1 MALRYKEAIFK
12 DLEVGSV
19 IVLPNQTR
27 SLFLNKDSN
36 EIQEVGTVRIFR
48 IVNRTEN
55 EYSKTFTTELL
66 ELGVEGQNVQP
77 LIFEAETK
85 LYEVYEDQPEE
96 QTAEAEVQVEQA
108 EVTETVEAE
117 VTTDGHKV
125 DNRKTIK
132 G

>member
-1 MALRYKEAIFK
+1 MALKFKEAVFK
-12 DLEVGSV
+12 DLQVGSV
-19 IVLPNQTR
+19 IVLPNQAR
-27 SLFLNKDSN
+27 SLFLNRESN
-36 EIQEVGTVRIFR
+36 EIQEIGTIRIFR

-66 ELGVEGQNVQP
+66 ELGVEKENVQP

-85 LYEVYEDQPEE
+85 LFEVYEDQP
-96 QTAEAEVQVEQA
+96 VEQQTET

-117 VTTDGHKV
+117 VTANDQKV

>member
-27 SLFLNKDSN
+27 SLFLNRDSN

-96 QTAEAEVQVEQA
+96 QTAEAEVQAEQA

>member
-27 SLFLNKDSN
+27 SLFLNRDSN

-66 ELGVEGQNVQP
+66 ELGVEEQNVQP

-85 LYEVYEDQPEE
+85 LYKVYEDQPEE